1 MIKLVTEFK
10 IGEISMSI
18 LLLAVVVPFVIIV
31 AP

>member
-1 MIKLVTEFK
+1 MIKVVIEFK

>member
-1 MIKLVTEFK
+1 MIKVVTEFK